1 MRASPPPFACRS
13 LVSAV
18 SNGLRVA
25 HPRPGNLVFSR
36 TDLLEFRIDPVNGDQ
51 DVMKVLGA

>member
-1 MRASPPPFACRS
+1 MLGRWH
-13 LVSAV
+13 AV
-18 SNGLRVA
+18 GGHHGYVLAETTDSVA
-25 HPRPGNLVFSR
+25 LGKWMQEW

>member
-1 MRASPPPFACRS
+1 MVGRWH
-13 LVSAV
+13 AV
-18 SNGLRVA
+18 GGHRGYVLAETANAVA
-25 HPRPGNLVFSR
+25 LGKWLQEW